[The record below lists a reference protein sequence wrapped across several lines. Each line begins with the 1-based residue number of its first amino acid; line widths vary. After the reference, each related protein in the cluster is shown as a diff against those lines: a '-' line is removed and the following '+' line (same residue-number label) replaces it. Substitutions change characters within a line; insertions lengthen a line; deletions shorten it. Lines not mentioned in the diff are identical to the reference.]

1 MHGWCGW
8 YDGMIDVDVLERIS
22 SIEFYLWGVLK
33 LVGIVPFGSTGAG
46 VLYIVN
52 WGGGLLL
59 CLLYLGLM
67 GNGYSIYAFG
77 CC

>member
-1 MHGWCGW
+1 MWLVKWMHGWCGW
-8 YDGMIDVDVLERIS
+8 YDGMIDVDVLERIG

-33 LVGIVPFGSTGAG
+33 LVGVVPFGSMG
-46 VLYIVN
+46 
-52 WGGGLLL
+52 
-59 CLLYLGLM
+59 LLYLGLM